1 MGITISYTDHD
12 FNQPGWLNGKVF
24 FGGFLSLQKDVGG
37 KLLGSIH
44 HMARIL
50 VDRNPWRSYKF
61 NWDLHIWKAVDFS
74 NVAVEVVTC
83 GIGEVL
89 LSTLKAF
96 LFGLMVLCASGE
108 KTRILRSCD
117 GGKRGKQLH
126 EVFPHKKGTLFDR
139 KNRRF
144 FVAHQQKRWVPTQLE
159 VIDGEFLLAHLQPSD
174 FKDALQTQHLAHS
187 IEVGLLG
194 AKFYVKVDIFQPR
207 YLKIYMVG
215 LHGQCGNSRVC
226 ISPLG
231 VMALGLY
238 ISWHFGRYILY
249 VVLNTSR
256 FLRETW
262 DSRVVRGPI
271 S

>member
-1 MGITISYTDHD
+1 
-12 FNQPGWLNGKVF
+12 
-24 FGGFLSLQKDVGG
+24 
-37 KLLGSIH
+37 
-44 HMARIL
+44 MARIL

-61 NWDLHIWKAVDFS
+61 NWDLHIWKSRLFKCRSGSDLWHWGSPTFYAQSIPFWPY
-74 NVAVEVVTC
+74 
-83 GIGEVL
+83 G
-89 LSTLKAF
+89 F
-96 LFGLMVLCASGE
+96 LRLGWKNCRILPSCEGGFPGE
-108 KTRILRSCD
+108 K
-117 GGKRGKQLH
+117 LH
-126 EVFPHKKGTLFDR
+126 EFFRTKKGRYLTG
-139 KNRRF
+139 KNRCF
-144 FVAHQQKRWVPTQLE
+144 FLAHQQKRWVPTQLE

-215 LHGQCGNSRVC
+215 LHGQCGNSHVC